1 MKKIEFIAPVEAMRG
16 KLSGNQTLLYAE
28 NDNPAFE
35 SPKGQR
41 NYARNYRPSFIGAK
55 VSSTGKVYFSV
66 KTKSAVH
73 MTNKAIQAMALQG
86 ATGAIVG
93 ALLAAKTAQPYLT
106 ANAAYML
113 ARLKNQRLT
122 FRKYVS
128 DKVRAAVAAK
138 AANINWT
145 ELTVS
150 VSFKNP
156 WYDGT
161 MTSGAEVSND
171 VLAKFWSV
179 LSKSGITFTV
189 DGKLGIA
196 NKADGVI
203 TAQLFGD
210 IIESAHMNVIPLSR
224 GEGAYEDNV
233 LANGRYVKLGAN
245 YIESG
250 DTPVDGGE
258 YITTDV
264 APEP

>member
-128 DKVRAAVAAK
+128 DKVRAAIAAK
-138 AANINWT
+138 AQNIAWT
-145 ELTVS
+145 ELSVS

-156 WYDGT
+156 WHDGT
-161 MTSGAEVSND
+161 MTTGAEVSD
-171 VLAKFWSV
+171 TILAKFWSQ
-179 LSKSGITFTV
+179 LAPDGIQFKV
-189 DGKLGIA
+189 DGQIGIA
-196 NKADGVI
+196 NTGNTFADVI
-203 TAQLFGD
+203 DDPINILGLTAAETGEQILVKQGD
-210 IIESAHMNVIPLSR
+210 RWLILNGIYVTVGSVIV
-224 GEGAYEDNV
+224 A
-233 LANGRYVKLGAN
+233 
-245 YIESG
+245 
-250 DTPVDGGE
+250 DTNFDL
-258 YITTDV
+258 TAT

>member
-1 MKKIEFIAPVEAMRG
+1 MKQIEFIAPVEAMRG

-55 VSSTGKVYFSV
+55 VSSTGKKYFSV

-73 MTNKAIQAMALQG
+73 MTQKAILAMALQG

-106 ANAAYML
+106 ANAAYMI
-113 ARLKNQRLT
+113 ARLENQRLT

-138 AANINWT
+138 AANISWT
-145 ELTVS
+145 ELSVS

-156 WYDGT
+156 WFSGE
-161 MTSGAEVSND
+161 MTSGAEVSNY
-171 VLAKFWSV
+171 VLAKFWSQ
-179 LSKSGITFTV
+179 LSPDGIQFKV
-189 DGKLGIA
+189 DGQIGIA
-196 NKADGVI
+196 NTGNTFADVI
-203 TAQLFGD
+203 GDAINILGLTTAETGEQILVKQGD
-210 IIESAHMNVIPLSR
+210 RWLTLNGNYVTVGSVIV
-224 GEGAYEDNV
+224 A
-233 LANGRYVKLGAN
+233 
-245 YIESG
+245 
-250 DTPVDGGE
+250 DTE
-258 YITTDV
+258 YDLTAT

>member
-73 MTNKAIQAMALQG
+73 MTQNAIKAMSLQG
-86 ATGAIVG
+86 ATGALVG
-93 ALLAAKTAQPYLT
+93 ALLAAKTEQPYLT
-106 ANAAYML
+106 ANAAYMI

-128 DKVRAAVAAK
+128 DKVRAALIVK
-138 AANINWT
+138 AQNIAWT
-145 ELTVS
+145 ELSIS

-156 WYDGT
+156 WYDGS
-161 MTSGAEVSND
+161 MTTGAKVSSD
-171 VLAKFWSV
+171 VLTKFWEN
-179 LSKSGITFTV
+179 LHTNGIVFTV
-189 DGKLGIA
+189 DGQRCAANDGDDWSTFIASPLNVLGFA
-196 NKADGVI
+196 A
-203 TAQLFGD
+203 
-210 IIESAHMNVIPLSR
+210 
-224 GEGAYEDNV
+224 EGATANV
-233 LANGRYVKLGAN
+233 TLDGRYVMSPTGSAQLGGDEITAN
-245 YIESG
+245 EAY
-250 DTPVDGGE
+250 VLQ
-258 YITTDV
+258 
-264 APEP
+264 

>member
-55 VSSTGKVYFSV
+55 VSSTGKVYFAV

-73 MTNKAIQAMALQG
+73 MTPKAIQAMALQG

-93 ALLAAKTAQPYLT
+93 ALLANKDKQPYLT
-106 ANAAYML
+106 ANAAYMI
-113 ARLKNQRLT
+113 ARLKNQRIT

-128 DKVRAAVAAK
+128 DKVRAAIAAK
-138 AANINWT
+138 AENIAWN
-145 ELTVS
+145 ELAVS

-156 WYDGT
+156 WFDGT
-161 MTSGAEVSND
+161 MTTGAEVSND

-196 NKADGVI
+196 NVVGAGV
-203 TAQLFGD
+203 TAQTFGD
-210 IIESAHMNVIPLSR
+210 VIDSAHMNVIPLSR
-224 GEGAYEDNV
+224 GEGTYEDNI
-233 LANGRYVKLGAN
+233 LASGRFVKLGDQ
-245 YIESG
+245 YIESAAYPTNG
-250 DTPVDGGE
+250 AA

>member
-171 VLAKFWSV
+171 VLAKFWSQ
-179 LSKSGITFTV
+179 LAPDGIQFKV
-189 DGKLGIA
+189 DGQIGIA
-196 NKADGVI
+196 NTGNTFADVI
-203 TAQLFGD
+203 DDPINILGLTAAETGEQILVKQGD
-210 IIESAHMNVIPLSR
+210 RWLILNGIYVTVGSVIV
-224 GEGAYEDNV
+224 A
-233 LANGRYVKLGAN
+233 
-245 YIESG
+245 
-250 DTPVDGGE
+250 DTNFDL
-258 YITTDV
+258 TAT